1 MSTTV
6 SSEIDV
12 DVPVRVAYD
21 QWTQFESF
29 PNFMGGVDEIR
40 QLDDSTTH
48 WVVSIGGVKREFDA
62 KITEQVPDSHVAWQS
77 IDEPRHRGRI
87 AFRADGPERTHLDLE
102 LEWEPEGFVE
112 QVGSVLNVDDRQVK
126 RDLERFKTFIEARG
140 DETGAWRGEIHGGQ
154 PTDRDRGSA
163 DREVGGMSG
172 MGTPG
177 SGRHAADD
185 SGDVG
190 GATGTVPPTGDG
202 AIGSDPDL
210 RA

>member
-6 SSEIDV
+6 SSDIDV

-40 QLDDSTTH
+40 QLDDATTH
-48 WVVSIGGVKREFDA
+48 WIVSIGGVKREFDA
-62 KITEQVPDSHVAWQS
+62 KITDQVPDSHVAWQS

-87 AFRADGPERTHLDLE
+87 AFRSDGPERTHLDLE

-112 QVGSVLNVDDRQVK
+112 KAGAALQVDDLQVR
-126 RDLERFKTFIEARG
+126 RDLERFKRFIEARG

-154 PTDRDRGSA
+154 TTDQQ
-163 DREVGGMSG
+163 VGGMSG
-172 MGTPG
+172 MGSPAT
-177 SGRHAADD
+177 GRHVAD
-185 SGDVG
+185 GAEGGG
-190 GATGTVPPTGDG
+190 GATGAVPPTGDG

>member
-6 SSEIDV
+6 SSDIDV

-40 QLDDSTTH
+40 QIDEATTH

-62 KITEQVPDSHVAWQS
+62 KITDQVPDSHVAWQS

-87 AFRADGPERTHLDLE
+87 AFRSDGPQRTHLDLE
-102 LEWEPEGFVE
+102 MEWEPEGFVE
-112 QVGSVLNVDDRQVK
+112 KAGAALNIDHLQVR
-126 RDLERFKTFIEARG
+126 RDLERFKRFIEARG

-154 PTDRDRGSA
+154 SSDQS
-163 DREVGGMSG
+163 VGGMSG
-172 MGTPG
+172 MGAPST
-177 SGRHAADD
+177 GRHVADPSPATGD
-185 SGDVG
+185 SGG
-190 GATGTVPPTGDG
+190 GATGAVPPTGDG
-202 AIGSDPDL
+202 AIGNDPDL